1 MGRIESVF
9 AEKSETA
16 FIGFAVAGDPDQKTS
31 VRIAKALIDGGTD
44 ILEFG
49 VPFSD
54 PVADGPTIQ
63 RADDRALAAG
73 TTPDT
78 IFEIVR
84 EVRGY
89 SDVPIVFLT
98 YYNTIYRRGIDRF
111 YREAHEAG
119 VDGILVADM
128 PVEESEEVVEIA
140 AKYSID
146 PIFLVTQTTS
156 DERMNIIVRRARGYL
171 YLVSVLGVTGARK
184 TVSPEALALLQRVR
198 KHTSLPLALGFGI
211 STPDHVK
218 TCREAGADGVIVGS
232 AIVDIVEKTLGKNMA
247 MEKELRQYVAG
258 MKKAAENEE

>member
-89 SDVPIVFLT
+89 SEVPDRLPDVLQHDLPPGDRPVLP
-98 YYNTIYRRGIDRF
+98 RG
-111 YREAHEAG
+111 
-119 VDGILVADM
+119 
-128 PVEESEEVVEIA
+128 
-140 AKYSID
+140 
-146 PIFLVTQTTS
+146 
-156 DERMNIIVRRARGYL
+156 ARGW
-171 YLVSVLGVTGARK
+171 R
-184 TVSPEALALLQRVR
+184 
-198 KHTSLPLALGFGI
+198 
-211 STPDHVK
+211 
-218 TCREAGADGVIVGS
+218 
-232 AIVDIVEKTLGKNMA
+232 
-247 MEKELRQYVAG
+247 
-258 MKKAAENEE
+258 